1 VTSPHDALFRF
12 VFGDCEHARGLLA
25 SAMPAAIAANIDWST
40 LERQPEPHVDERV
53 RERICDL
60 LFRCTLH
67 SGRPLLLYLVLE
79 HKSEGRR
86 FDVLQMLDQ
95 VVAVLKEHRRRH
107 PDDAF
112 LPAVMPILTHVGDRV
127 WTAPVALADL
137 FDLDTLPA
145 DIARHLPALTIRLD
159 DVQRAEEQDLRGRAL
174 SLAGLWCLASLRYL
188 PGVRD
193 DPAGFARWL
202 ATWADVIEQVV
213 SAPTGQEAVRAISS
227 YAVRTSRLPRV
238 QVEAIL
244 QNQLTE
250 PAMKEYQS
258 TYDEMIDQV
267 RKQRGAEVLIRLL
280 HRRFGALA
288 DACRD
293 RVFAGSDEEVDRWV
307 DRVLDAATIDDVFGE
322 D

>member
-1 VTSPHDALFRF
+1 
-12 VFGDCEHARGLLA
+12 VFL
-25 SAMPAAIAANIDWST
+25 
-40 LERQPEPHVDERV
+40 
-53 RERICDL
+53 DL
-60 LFRCTLH
+60 LRH
-67 SGRPLLLYLVLE
+67 QQR
-79 HKSEGRR
+79 
-86 FDVLQMLDQ
+86 
-95 VVAVLKEHRRRH
+95 HRDHR
-107 PDDAF
+107 
-112 LPAVMPILTHVGDRV
+112 
-127 WTAPVALADL
+127 
-137 FDLDTLPA
+137 
-145 DIARHLPALTIRLD
+145 
-159 DVQRAEEQDLRGRAL
+159 E
-174 SLAGLWCLASLRYL
+174 LAGGVAGAS
-188 PGVRD
+188 
-193 DPAGFARWL
+193 ARWL